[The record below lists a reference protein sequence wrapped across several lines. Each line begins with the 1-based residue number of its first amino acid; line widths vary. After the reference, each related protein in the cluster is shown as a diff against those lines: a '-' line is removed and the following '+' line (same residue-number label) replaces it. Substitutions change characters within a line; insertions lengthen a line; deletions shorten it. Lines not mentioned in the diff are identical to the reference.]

1 MASTIAAHVT
11 TNGEMVEVG
20 LVNGKLVISA
30 TKIGIR

>member
-1 MASTIAAHVT
+1 MASTIAANAT

-30 TKIGIR
+30 TKRGIR